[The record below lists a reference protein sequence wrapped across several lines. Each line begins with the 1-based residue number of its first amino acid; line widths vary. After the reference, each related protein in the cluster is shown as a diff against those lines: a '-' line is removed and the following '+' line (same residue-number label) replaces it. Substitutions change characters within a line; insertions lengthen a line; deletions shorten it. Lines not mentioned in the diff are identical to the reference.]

1 MGADIRRKGKVERV
15 MEFTERIKK
24 VQEKVEVVLRK
35 AQKETKQQADRERM
49 EVEEWKKGNKVML
62 SIKYLVFKERL
73 AKKLVD

>member
-1 MGADIRRKGKVERV
+1 